1 MVNITKE
8 TYENND
14 IEVITDNLNRL
25 WLNEKHIEEQL
36 GLKNISSITN
46 KYDEEYKKCN
56 CEMIDEPNK
65 QSPRRFLRND
75 LPLKI
80 IMSCRTN
87 ESCSFKRNLG
97 FRLHDVIN
105 TKEQTVI
112 NSIKDAFEGEDMQKQ
127 YTVIGYRIDLYFHKY
142 KLPIEVDELG
152 QNDRNDD
159 YERQKRQ
166 QALER
171 ELDCAFSKIDPDA
184 PNFNIFRE
192 INKIHRHIKRSFKK
206 SLIDKISKRILELQ
220 FVDDHLSRCLKH
232 KYAI

>member
-25 WLNEKHIEEQL
+25 WLNQKHIEEQL

-46 KYDEEYKKCN
+46 KYYEEYKKCK

-65 QSPRRFLRND
+65 QPPRRFLRND

-97 FRLHDVIN
+97 FRLHEVIN

-112 NSIKDAFEGEDMQKQ
+112 NSIKDVFEGEDMQTQ
-127 YTVIGYRIDLYFHKY
+127 YTVIGYRIDLYFHEY
-142 KLPIEVDELG
+142 KLAIEVDELG
-152 QNDRNDD
+152 HADRNVNNEI
-159 YERQKRQ
+159 ERQR
-166 QALER
+166 ALER
-171 ELDCAFSKIDPDA
+171 ELNCVFIRIDPDA
-184 PNFNIFRE
+184 PDFNIFRE
-192 INKIHRHIKRSFKK
+192 INKIHRYIKRSSKK
-206 SLIDKISKRILELQ
+206 SLIDKISKRILELE

-232 KYAI
+232 KYTI